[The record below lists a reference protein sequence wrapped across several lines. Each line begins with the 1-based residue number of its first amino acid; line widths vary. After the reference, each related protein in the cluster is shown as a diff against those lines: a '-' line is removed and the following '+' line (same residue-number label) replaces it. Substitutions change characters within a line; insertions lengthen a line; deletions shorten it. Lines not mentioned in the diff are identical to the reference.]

1 MAPKRTRGGCEAALD
16 KYKVGAM
23 LGQGSY
29 ALVKSVERKSDG
41 EKFAM
46 KLIDMELS
54 DAGEVEHERKIL
66 TLLGQHRHIIC
77 LADSFALPG
86 TTAFVM
92 ELAEGGDVFDKISS
106 DGPFSEADAADVVR
120 QVTCGLAF
128 IHQAG
133 VVHRDL
139 KPENL
144 LIDRNGFIKVCDFG
158 FAKVVEYLSGGPIF
172 AHARNYTDSLD
183 DGRWHNCR
191 GQCRRPSA
199 VGL

>member
-144 LIDRNGFIKVCDFG
+144 LIDSKGVIKLADFG
-158 FAKVVEYLSGGPIF
+158 LAEWCGRGAKPIITEI
-172 AHARNYTDSLD
+172 A
-183 DGRWHNCR
+183 G
-191 GQCRRPSA
+191 
-199 VGL
+199 

>member
-1 MAPKRTRGGCEAALD
+1 MPNVIATRPGVLCGQHDVSWSRSTQVRAQTTAACKAGDKMAPKRTRGGCEAALD

-77 LADSFALPG
+77 LADSFHC
-86 TTAFVM
+86 
-92 ELAEGGDVFDKISS
+92 LA
-106 DGPFSEADAADVVR
+106 R
-120 QVTCGLAF
+120 
-128 IHQAG
+128 H
-133 VVHRDL
+133 
-139 KPENL
+139 
-144 LIDRNGFIKVCDFG
+144 DRLRG
-158 FAKVVEYLSGGPIF
+158 
-172 AHARNYTDSLD
+172 AR
-183 DGRWHNCR
+183 RE
-191 GQCRRPSA
+191 RRH
-199 VGL
+199 L